1 MENSMK
7 FLKKLKMGLPYDQ
20 VIPLLG
26 RLFEGNKDTQDD
38 ICTLTFTEA
47 LFAIAKTWQV
57 YRYAHAH
64 TT

>member
-47 LFAIAKTWQV
+47 LFAIANT
-57 YRYAHAH
+57 R
-64 TT
+64 